1 MFGYLKNYCMC
12 NWRGWEF
19 IEAVFQRYFSQLQRR
34 HDFSH
39 QEQRWAWVGEEEGS
53 TKSGPSLRQSISQC
67 SIFLSVECGFC
78 SDTQPF
84 YCLHTAKEA
93 LQELQLLTSP
103 QLNRSQ
109 RSYFEKWISTKNNE
123 TNNEWTNE
131 WATHKINSWKDE
143 YSGILWRGLV
153 GNYISLDKTII
164 NTLRQK
170 MRAKNS
176 GTPSI
181 NNLRAVLELYIWTLT
196 KIPIRLRCARRHD
209 IGEKLTALRTSRD
222 SALRASDT

>member
-1 MFGYLKNYCMC
+1 MGMSR
-12 NWRGWEF
+12 RGRRINQIWA
-19 IEAVFQRYFSQLQRR
+19 ILAAVN
-34 HDFSH
+34 
-39 QEQRWAWVGEEEGS
+39 
-53 TKSGPSLRQSISQC
+53 
-67 SIFLSVECGFC
+67 LSV
-78 SDTQPF
+78 QYLPF
-84 YCLHTAKEA
+84 SRVWLLFRHPTFLLCLHTAKEA
-93 LQELQLLTSP
+93 LLELQLLTSP

-131 WATHKINSWKDE
+131 WATHKIDSWKDE
-143 YSGILWRGLV
+143 YSGTLRRGLV

-170 MRAKNS
+170 MRARNS

-196 KIPIRLRCARRHD
+196 KIPIRLRCVRRHD

-222 SALRASDT
+222 SALRASDTLKTC